1 MALTMAEAA
10 KLTQDMLV
18 AGVVETVVKESAI
31 LKYLPW
37 MTVTGSALTYNQETA
52 LAGAAFYTVGDTWAE
67 QAPTFAQ
74 RTATLK
80 IMGGDADVDNFL
92 ARTYASPN
100 DLEATV
106 IAAKAKS
113 TAYSFADA
121 FFNGD
126 ATANPKQFDGLAKL
140 ITDASQSL
148 SLGANGGALTLDKM
162 DELLDAVAP
171 GRPDVIFMSKR
182 SRRELSSLRRSS
194 GAVLETGV
202 DQFGQHVTY
211 YDGIPVETD
220 DNISDAQTVGTST
233 NTSTIYA
240 VKLGFQS
247 GLMGIDNGGVQVE
260 RLGSL
265 ETKDATRTRIKWY
278 VSLVLFRQAAAAKLT
293 GVLP

>member
-18 AGVVETVVKESAI
+18 AGVVETVIKESAI

-37 MTVTGSALTYNQETA
+37 MTITGSALTYNQEAA

-67 QAPTFAQ
+67 QTPTFNQ
-74 RTATLK
+74 RTAALK

-92 ARTYASPN
+92 GRTYANPN
-100 DLEATV
+100 DLEATIV
-106 IAAKAKS
+106 AAKAKA

-126 ATANPKQFDGLAKL
+126 SAANPKQFDGLTRL
-140 ITDASQSL
+140 ITDPSQSL
-148 SLGANGGALTLDKM
+148 SLGANGGSLTLDRM
-162 DELLDAVAP
+162 DELLDAVVG

-182 SRRELSSLRRSS
+182 SRRKLSSLRRAS

-220 DNISDAQTVGTST
+220 DNISDAQTAGTST

-240 VKLGFQS
+240 VKFGFQD
-247 GLMGIDNGGVQVE
+247 GLLGIDNGGLQVE
-260 RLGSL
+260 RIGSL

-278 VSLVLFRQAAAAKLT
+278 VSLVLFRQAAAAKLA

>member
-31 LKYLPW
+31 LKYVPW
-37 MTVTGSALTYNQETA
+37 MTVTGSALTYNQEAA
-52 LAGAAFYTVGDTWAE
+52 LGGAAFYAVGDTWAE

-126 ATANPKQFDGLAKL
+126 AVANPKQFDGLAKL
-140 ITDASQSL
+140 ITDAWQSF
-148 SLGANGGALTLDKM
+148 SLGTNGGALTLDKL
-162 DELLDAVAP
+162 DELIDLVRP
-171 GRPDVIFMSKR
+171 GKPDVLLMTKR
-182 SRRELSSLRRSS
+182 SRRKMKSLRRA
-194 GAVLETGV
+194 GGNVLEV
-202 DQFGQHVTY
+202 NVELFGQRVDV
-211 YDGIPVETD
+211 YDGIPLIVDDFIPENET
-220 DNISDAQTVGTST
+220 AGTGT
-233 NTSTIYA
+233 ALTSIYA
-240 VKLGFQS
+240 LKFGQGA
-247 GLMGIDNGGVQVE
+247 GLMGLEHGGITVE
-260 RLGSL
+260 SVGEL
-265 ETKDATRTRIKWY
+265 ETKDATRHRIKWY
-278 VSLVLFRQAAAAKLT
+278 ASIALFAELGAARLEGIT
-293 GVLP
+293 P

>member
-1 MALTMAEAA
+1 MAEAA

-18 AGVVETVVKESAI
+18 AGVVETVVKESAV

-37 MTVTGSALTYNQETA
+37 MTVTGSALTYNQESA
-52 LAGAAFYTVGDTWAE
+52 LGSAAFYNVGDTWTE
-67 QAPTFAQ
+67 DTPTFAQ

-92 ARTYASPN
+92 GRTYANPN

-106 IAAKAKS
+106 VASKAKA
-113 TAYSFADA
+113 TAYAFSDA
-121 FFNGD
+121 FFNGN
-126 ATANPKQFDGLAKL
+126 ASANPKQFDGLDRL

-148 SLGANGGALTLDKM
+148 ALGPNGGQLTLDKM
-162 DELLDAVAP
+162 DELLDAVKP
-171 GRPDVIFMSKR
+171 GRPDAIFMSKR
-182 SRRELSSLRRSS
+182 TRRKLSGLRRAS

-220 DNISDAQTVGTST
+220 DYISDAQTAGTSA
-233 NTSTIYA
+233 NTSTVYA
-240 VKLGFQS
+240 VKFGFQN
-247 GLMGIDNGGVQVE
+247 GLLGIDNGGLQVE

-278 VSLVLFRQAAAAKLT
+278 VSLVLFRQIAAAKLS